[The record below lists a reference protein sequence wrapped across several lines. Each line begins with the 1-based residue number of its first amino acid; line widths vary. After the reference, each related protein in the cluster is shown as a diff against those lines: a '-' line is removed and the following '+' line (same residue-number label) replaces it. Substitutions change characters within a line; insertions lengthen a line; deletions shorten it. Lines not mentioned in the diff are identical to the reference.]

1 MATLRK
7 APALPLAL
15 SPPQTSLLLLLLCNW
30 LAIAAAAA
38 SATAGTGS
46 VHAAASPQP
55 APWMERK
62 LTVDVRVGLLGS
74 KAPQRAVDE

>member
-15 SPPQTSLLLLLLCNW
+15 SPPQTSLLLLLCNW

-38 SATAGTGS
+38 SATAGT
-46 VHAAASPQP
+46 ATQAASPQP

-74 KAPQRAVDE
+74 EAPQKAVDE